1 MRGFPKTIATKSD
14 VNNLL
19 LLYPVETKKY
29 LKEILNN
36 RFVWKSTGTITEG
49 DTGVQDAT
57 HRIIQTENGLEQFEK
72 IEDKNAKLFQLGF
85 TVSELEELLVDE

>member
-29 LKEILNN
+29 LKEILDN
-36 RFVWKSTGTITEG
+36 RFIWKSTGTITDG
-49 DTGVQDAT
+49 DIGVQDAT
-57 HRIIQTENGLEQFEK
+57 HRIIQTENGLEQLEK
-72 IEDKNAKLFQLGF
+72 IEDENAKLFQLGF
-85 TVSELEELLVDE
+85 SVSELEELLVNE